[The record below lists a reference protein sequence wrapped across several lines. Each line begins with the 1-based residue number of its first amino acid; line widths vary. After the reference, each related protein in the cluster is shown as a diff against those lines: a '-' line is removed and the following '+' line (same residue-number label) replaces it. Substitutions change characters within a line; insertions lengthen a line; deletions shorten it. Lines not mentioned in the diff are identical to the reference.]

1 MDDGIRLCLDDECEG
16 EALIFA
22 HGLNS
27 NRLNNMDF
35 YDEFRDEYRV
45 ITYDQRGH
53 GDSDK
58 STVHMNIKRLGRD
71 LNCIIESL
79 GLNDVT
85 VIGHSMG
92 AATIYSYVDQFG
104 CKNLKRIVASD
115 MSPYMRNDGWKGG
128 IAQGKWS
135 DEDFM
140 RDFDR
145 MFDDVGK
152 AAFHITKNIMDPAL
166 KDLPPEKQDELAKL
180 YAESINPFTM
190 ASLWYS
196 LFRQDQRPAMSKIT
210 VPFLYLM
217 PDNPLYSIE
226 AVNYIKE
233 NVQDTFILEDN
244 FPNTTH
250 AIWRQMPHEVARAV
264 KEFIKKH

>member
-1 MDDGIRLCLDDECEG
+1 
-16 EALIFA
+16 
-22 HGLNS
+22 
-27 NRLNNMDF
+27 
-35 YDEFRDEYRV
+35 
-45 ITYDQRGH
+45 
-53 GDSDK
+53 
-58 STVHMNIKRLGRD
+58 
-71 LNCIIESL
+71 
-79 GLNDVT
+79 
-85 VIGHSMG
+85 
-92 AATIYSYVDQFG
+92 
-104 CKNLKRIVASD
+104 
-115 MSPYMRNDGWKGG
+115 MRNDGWKGG
-128 IAQGKWS
+128 IAQGEWS

-166 KDLPPEKQDELAKL
+166 KDLPSEKQDELAKL

-190 ASLWYS
+190 ASFWYS

-226 AVNYIKE
+226 AVKYIKE
-233 NVQDTFILEDN
+233 NVQDTFVLEDD

-250 AIWRQMPHEVARAV
+250 ALWRQMPHEVARAV